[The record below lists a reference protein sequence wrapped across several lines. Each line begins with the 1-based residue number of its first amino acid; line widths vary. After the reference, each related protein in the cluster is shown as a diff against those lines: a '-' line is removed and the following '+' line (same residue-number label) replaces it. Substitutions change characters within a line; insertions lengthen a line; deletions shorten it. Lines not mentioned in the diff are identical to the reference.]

1 MEDIVHLAYTAGRT
15 YHPAMATLPARP
27 GYRVLI
33 LSASA
38 GSGHVRAAA
47 AIEQICRTRSV
58 IAEVRNV
65 DALTYTNQLFRRFY
79 SKFYFQLMR
88 NMPTLLGWF
97 YDNLDE
103 PWKTERMRLMLSRLN
118 TRPLVRM
125 IRDFDPDITICTHF
139 LPAEIIS
146 YLIAKEAIQAR
157 LSIVVTDLDVHAM
170 WLSRQFHHYFVALPE
185 SREHLVMTGLPAGRI
200 TVSGIPVDQ
209 AFAQLQDRLELC
221 SRHGVDPALPLVL
234 VSMGAVG
241 KVVADDMV
249 RILNHLQTPCQVAF
263 ICGNHQEVEQR
274 LREQLLAITPKAVRF
289 RVVGQTKVMH
299 EWMKM
304 ATLLIGKP
312 GGLTVAECLTVGLP
326 MVIFMPIPGQEE
338 RNSDHLLERGAAV
351 KCNQITTLAF
361 KVDELLSDPPRLQ
374 RLQEA
379 ARGLGRPHA
388 AEVVVDTLLRQ
399 FNLDLIRVPKN
410 EG

>member
-1 MEDIVHLAYTAGRT
+1 M
-15 YHPAMATLPARP
+15 PLPTSP
-27 GYRVLI
+27 NGYRVLI

-47 AIEQICRTRSV
+47 ALEQVCRHRPA
-58 IAEVRNV
+58 IGEVRNV

-103 PWKTERMRLMLSRLN
+103 PWKTERMRLMLSRIN

-125 IRDFDPDITICTHF
+125 IREFNPDITICTHF

-146 YLIAKEAIQAR
+146 YLIAKETIQAR

-185 SREHLVMTGLPAGRI
+185 SREHLIRTGLPADRI
-200 TVSGIPVDQ
+200 TVSGIPVDR
-209 AFAQLQDRLELC
+209 AFSTPQDRAALC
-221 SRHGVDPALPLVL
+221 AQHQVEPGLPLV
-234 VSMGAVG
+234 VISMGAVG

-249 RILNHLQTPCQVAF
+249 RILSQVRTPCQMVF
-263 ICGNHQEVEQR
+263 VCGNHHEVAER
-274 LREQLLAITPKAVRF
+274 LREQVGQVAPGAVKF
-289 RVVGQTKVMH
+289 RVLGLTQVMH

-312 GGLTVAECLTVGLP
+312 GGLTVTECLTVGLP
-326 MVIFMPIPGQEE
+326 MLMFMPIPGQEE
-338 RNSDHLLERGAAV
+338 RNSDHLLECGVAA

-361 KVDELLSDPPRLQ
+361 KVDELLGDPARLQ
-374 RLQEA
+374 RMREA
-379 ARGLGRPHA
+379 ARALGHPQA
-388 AEVVVDTLLRQ
+388 AETVVDTLLNQ
-399 FNLDLIRVPKN
+399 FNLDSIRVPKTDD
-410 EG
+410 

>member
-1 MEDIVHLAYTAGRT
+1 MRTA
-15 YHPAMATLPARP
+15 PPSQ

-47 AIEQICRTRSV
+47 ALEQVCRTRPA
-58 IAEVRNV
+58 IAEIRNV

-125 IRDFDPDITICTHF
+125 IRDFNPDITICTHF

-146 YLIAKEAIQAR
+146 YLIAKEAIQTR

-170 WLSRQFHHYFVALPE
+170 WLSRSFHRYFVAIPE
-185 SREHLVMTGLPAGRI
+185 SREHLIMTGLPAERI

-209 AFAQLQDRLELC
+209 AFAQPMDRLLLC
-221 SRHGVDPALPLVL
+221 ARHAVDPALPLIL

-241 KVVADDMV
+241 KVVADDLV
-249 RILNHLQTPCQVAF
+249 RILSHVKTPCQVAF
-263 ICGNHQEVEQR
+263 ICGNHREVAELFQEKVAT
-274 LREQLLAITPKAVRF
+274 LAPGPVQF
-289 RVVGQTKVMH
+289 RVVGQTPVMH
-299 EWMKM
+299 EWMNM

-312 GGLTVAECLTVGLP
+312 GGLTVAECMAIGLP
-326 MVIFMPIPGQEE
+326 MIIFMPIPGQEE
-338 RNSDHLLERGAAV
+338 RNSDHLLECGAAV

-361 KVDELLSDPPRLQ
+361 KVDELLADPARLHAL
-374 RLQEA
+374 REA
-379 ARGLGRPHA
+379 ARRVGQPQA
-388 AEVVVDTLLRQ
+388 AEVVVDTLLSQ
-399 FNLDLIRVPKN
+399 INLDPIRVPK
-410 EG
+410 EES

>member
-1 MEDIVHLAYTAGRT
+1 MVTV
-15 YHPAMATLPARP
+15 PART

-47 AIEQICRTRSV
+47 AIEQVCRTRPV

-170 WLSRQFHHYFVALPE
+170 WLSRQFHHYFVAIPE
-185 SREHLVMTGLPAGRI
+185 SREHLVMTGLPAERI

-209 AFAQLQDRLELC
+209 AFAQPMDRAQLC
-221 SRHGVDPALPLVL
+221 ARHEVDPALPLVL

-241 KVVADDMV
+241 KVVADDLV
-249 RILNHLQTPCQVAF
+249 RVLNHVQTPCQVAF

-338 RNSDHLLERGAAV
+338 RNSDHLLECGAAV

-374 RLQEA
+374 RLQQA
-379 ARGLGRPHA
+379 ARGLGRSQA

-399 FNLDLIRVPKN
+399 FNLDPIRVPKN

>member
-1 MEDIVHLAYTAGRT
+1 MSSG
-15 YHPAMATLPARP
+15 PAKP

-38 GSGHVRAAA
+38 GSGHLRAAA
-47 AIEQICRTRSV
+47 ALEEECRHHAG

-65 DALTYTNQLFRRFY
+65 DALTYTNKLFRQFY

-118 TRPLVRM
+118 TRALVRM
-125 IRDFDPDITICTHF
+125 IRDFDPHLTICTHF

-146 YLIAKEAIQAR
+146 YLIGRESIATR

-170 WLSRQFHHYFVALPE
+170 WLSRQFHRYFVALPE
-185 SREHLVMTGLPAGRI
+185 SREHLIMTGLPAERI
-200 TVSGIPVDQ
+200 TVSGIPVDA
-209 AFAQLQDRLELC
+209 AFRQPLERAALC
-221 SRHGVDPALPLVL
+221 ARHGVDPERPLVL

-241 KVVADDMV
+241 KVVADDLV
-249 RILNHLQTPCQVAF
+249 RVLGHVKTPCQVVF
-263 ICGNHQEVEQR
+263 ICGNYPETEAR
-274 LREQLLAITPKAVRF
+274 LRERVAGAAPGPVRF
-289 RVVGQTKVMH
+289 RVEGRTPVMH

-304 ATLLIGKP
+304 AALLIGKP
-312 GGLTVAECLTVGLP
+312 GGLTVAECTVSGLP
-326 MVIFMPIPGQEE
+326 MLVFMPIPGQEE
-338 RNSDHLLERGAAV
+338 RNCDHLLEAGAAL

-361 KVDELLSDPPRLQ
+361 KVDELLADPARRERMSAAMRSLGRP
-374 RLQEA
+374 EA
-379 ARGLGRPHA
+379 ARL
-388 AEVVVDTLLRQ
+388 VVDTLLDQ
-399 FNLDLIRVPKN
+399 MNLEPIRVPKA
-410 EG
+410 EH

>member
-1 MEDIVHLAYTAGRT
+1 MS
-15 YHPAMATLPARP
+15 LPDVPPSR

-38 GSGHVRAAA
+38 GSGHLRAAA
-47 AIEQICRTRSV
+47 ALETVCRTKAD

-125 IRDFDPDITICTHF
+125 IRDFDPHITICTHF

-146 YLIAKEAIQAR
+146 FLIGREAIQTR

-170 WLSRQFHHYFVALPE
+170 WLSRQFHRYFVALPE
-185 SREHLVMTGLPAGRI
+185 SREHLLMTGLPADRI

-209 AFAQLQDRLELC
+209 AFAQPMDRDRLCAE
-221 SRHGVDPALPLVL
+221 HGVDPAQPLVL

-241 KVVADDMV
+241 KVVADDLV
-249 RILNHLQTPCQVAF
+249 RVLGHVKTPCQVAF
-263 ICGNHQEVEQR
+263 ICGSYRETAER
-274 LREQLLAITPKAVRF
+274 LTELVSAAPPGPVRF
-289 RVVGQTKVMH
+289 RVVGQTSVMH

-312 GGLTVAECLTVGLP
+312 GGLTVAECSAIGLP
-326 MVIFMPIPGQEE
+326 MVVFMPIPGQEE
-338 RNSDHLLERGAAV
+338 RNCDHLLEYGAAV

-361 KVDELLSDPPRLQ
+361 KVDELLGDPPRLQ
-374 RLQEA
+374 RMGEA
-379 ARGLGRPHA
+379 ARALGRPHA
-388 AEVVVDTLLRQ
+388 ADVIVDTLLSQ
-399 FNLDLIRVPKN
+399 INLEPIRVPKAD
-410 EG
+410 E

>member
-1 MEDIVHLAYTAGRT
+1 MRSTSD
-15 YHPAMATLPARP
+15 PK

-47 AIEQICRTRSV
+47 AIEQVCRNRAAIGDV
-58 IAEVRNV
+58 LNV

-125 IRDFDPDITICTHF
+125 IRDFNPDITICTHF

-146 YLIAKEAIQAR
+146 YLIAKEVLQAR

-170 WLSRQFHHYFVALPE
+170 WLSRSFHHYFVALPE
-185 SREHLVMTGLPAGRI
+185 SREHLMMTGLPADRI

-209 AFAQLQDRLELC
+209 AFAQPRDRVALC
-221 SRHGVDPALPLVL
+221 ARHQVDPALPLVL

-241 KVVADDMV
+241 KVVADDLV
-249 RILNHLQTPCQVAF
+249 RVLSHIKTPCQVAF
-263 ICGNHQEVEQR
+263 ICGSHQDVAER
-274 LREQLLAITPKAVRF
+274 LRELVAGVKPGPVRF
-289 RVVGQTKVMH
+289 RVVGQTPVMH
-299 EWMKM
+299 EWMQM
-304 ATLLIGKP
+304 AALLIGKP
-312 GGLTVAECLTVGLP
+312 GGLTVAECMTVGLP
-326 MVIFMPIPGQEE
+326 LLIFMPIPGQEE
-338 RNSDHLLERGAAV
+338 RNSDHLLENGAAA

-361 KVDELLSDPPRLQ
+361 KVDEILGDPARLQ
-374 RLQEA
+374 RMREA
-379 ARGLGRPHA
+379 ARSLGHPRA
-388 AEVVVDTLLRQ
+388 AEVVVDTLLSQ
-399 FNLDLIRVPKN
+399 FNLDPIRVPKA
-410 EG
+410 ED